1 MHGGRRDWHKKS
13 AVEERAAVFRSVTG
27 RKEGKRGREIY
38 CLLGA
43 DQSRGGEREREGRD
57 TFTHRR
63 SIMNEVSDLSL
74 CLPLLCRRERLIFKK
89 QFPWGR
95 RRRGIEEGVSAQVS
109 GKAVV

>member
-27 RKEGKRGREIY
+27 RKEGRREIY

-43 DQSRGGEREREGRD
+43 DQSRGGERGWD

-74 CLPLLCRRERLIFKK
+74 SSVVVQERETDFQKAISLGKE
-89 QFPWGR
+89 
-95 RRRGIEEGVSAQVS
+95 EEGD
-109 GKAVV
+109 